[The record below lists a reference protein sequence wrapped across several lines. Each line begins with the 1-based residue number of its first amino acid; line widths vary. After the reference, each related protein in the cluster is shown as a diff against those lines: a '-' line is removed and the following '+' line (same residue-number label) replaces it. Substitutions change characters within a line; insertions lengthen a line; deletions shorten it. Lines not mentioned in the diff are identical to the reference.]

1 MVKDHFLDLQELWIV
16 FISSSFTKL
25 EKECKMPC
33 LTPDMT
39 RELELFIIIIISLFG
54 LLPICFCK

>member
-1 MVKDHFLDLQELWIV
+1 MILSGMVKDHFLGLQELWIV
-16 FISSSFTKL
+16 FISSSLTKL

-39 RELELFIIIIISLFG
+39 
-54 LLPICFCK
+54 